1 MSLCYYTNIYL
12 YMEYTISAHWYIF
25 IFTILVSHCQHKEQK
40 KDYPVGDEFRAIHKE
55 IVETG
60 SLAKRTESGSV
71 EATHNEE
78 GLNEESKNR
87 ISKY

>member
-1 MSLCYYTNIYL
+1 M
-12 YMEYTISAHWYIF
+12 
-25 IFTILVSHCQHKEQK
+25 
-40 KDYPVGDEFRAIHKE
+40 GDEFRAIHKE